1 MGRSRNVASFFNPL
15 LMVIYPVP
23 KAALMPII
31 MLWLGVGDVAKTL
44 VIFLGVSL
52 PVIYHSFQGAKAV
65 EEKMLWSGAA
75 MGLSAAQRMVRIV
88 LPAALPEILT
98 GCRTGLVLALIT
110 MITSEMIARQS
121 GAGNILFNAL
131 DMGQYDTV
139 FAMII
144 IVGAMG
150 IGLDA
155 AFERLR
161 GRLVRWSE
169 PRFDIPLSFRMNA
182 RAVTSDVLLGIVP
195 IALLVALWQALAS
208 FGYAPA
214 TLLPPP
220 GLVFMRLRA
229 ATRHR
234 HLSAGDRRH
243 AVPAVCGIL
252 DRGGLGV
259 AIGLAAAASPAVNAV
274 VRPIVRV
281 LAPLPKVAL
290 YPALLLLLGFGH
302 ESKIALV
309 AADALFPILLST
321 YYGAS
326 MVEQKLIWSA
336 MAAGTPRRQIL
347 FKVVLPAAVPSIL
360 TGCRIGLVISCIVVF
375 LAEMITSTDGLGH
388 VLVTAARTFQAVDM
402 FVPLI
407 TISLLGLILNGLLQ
421 AVRSYL
427 LRGFPEAVNR
437 FSEVEMKACWRIASR
452 RNGSTHSARSS
463 NAAPSSPAIP
473 QRSCRRR
480 SPARSTFISPSWR
493 CCGWAHGRFMSWCR
507 RRATGRSCRSAPP
520 APAKRSSGSAPVV
533 TALQQAGFVVDCT
546 IEGLMHAVETP
557 EILKAGARILVISN
571 EHPEALERM
580 VPDAALEKRVRAAA
594 KMLRGTRRMRVTS
607 KAGTELDV
615 DMVGASTVGVWG
627 WTDKPGTLAHWP
639 GGIVVSFPKSGTV
652 NGTLVMAAGD
662 INLTFKRYL
671 TAPVRMTLKDDYV
684 TELSTAMAPTPR

>member
-1 MGRSRNVASFFNPL
+1 MLSRSAPLLACLGLLGVWQVAALILNNDSFPTALEAIRAIPSILGDKESLINILASLRRMAIGFGVAVMVSIPLGLMMGRSRAVASFFNPL

-31 MLWLGVGDVAKTL
+31 MLWLGVGDVSKTL

-75 MGLSAAQRMVRIV
+75 MGLSAAQRMIRIV

-110 MITSEMIARQS
+110 MVTSEMIARQS

-144 IVGAMG
+144 IIGAMG

-155 AFERLR
+155 AFEKMRAQAREMVRAALR
-161 GRLVRWSE
+161 SSIEL
-169 PRFDIPLSFRMNA
+169 LMNA
-182 RAVTSDVLLGIVP
+182 RAVTTDVLLGIVP
-195 IALLVALWQALAS
+195 IALLIGLWQAIDS
-208 FGYAPA
+208 FGYAPV

-220 GLVFMRLRA
+220 GAVFMRLA
-229 ATRHR
+229 QQLATTAFQQEIGATLFR
-234 HLSAGDRRH
+234 LFAGFSI
-243 AVPAVCGIL
+243 AVI
-252 DRGGLGV
+252 LGV
-259 AIGLAAAASPAVNAV
+259 GIGLAAAASPAVNAV
-274 VRPIVRV
+274 VRPLVRV

-302 ESKIALV
+302 ESKIMLV

-336 MAAGTPRRQIL
+336 MAAGTPRHQIL

-388 VLVTAARTFQAVDM
+388 LLVTAARTFQAVDM

-407 TISLLGLILNGLLQ
+407 TISLLGPYSQRVAAGG
-421 AVRSYL
+421 AVLSAARVS
-427 LRGFPEAVNR
+427 
-437 FSEVEMKACWRIASR
+437 
-452 RNGSTHSARSS
+452 GSLT
-463 NAAPSSPAIP
+463 AAP
-473 QRSCRRR
+473 
-480 SPARSTFISPSWR
+480 
-493 CCGWAHGRFMSWCR
+493 
-507 RRATGRSCRSAPP
+507 
-520 APAKRSSGSAPVV
+520 
-533 TALQQAGFVVDCT
+533 
-546 IEGLMHAVETP
+546 
-557 EILKAGARILVISN
+557 
-571 EHPEALERM
+571 
-580 VPDAALEKRVRAAA
+580 
-594 KMLRGTRRMRVTS
+594 
-607 KAGTELDV
+607 
-615 DMVGASTVGVWG
+615 
-627 WTDKPGTLAHWP
+627 
-639 GGIVVSFPKSGTV
+639 
-652 NGTLVMAAGD
+652 
-662 INLTFKRYL
+662 Y
-671 TAPVRMTLKDDYV
+671 
-684 TELSTAMAPTPR
+684 